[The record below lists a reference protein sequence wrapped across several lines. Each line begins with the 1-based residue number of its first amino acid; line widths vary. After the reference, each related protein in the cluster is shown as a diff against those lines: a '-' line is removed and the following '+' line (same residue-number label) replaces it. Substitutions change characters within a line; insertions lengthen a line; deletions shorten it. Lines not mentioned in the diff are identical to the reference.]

1 MQLVVKKVSRLVLT
15 VALLCLCAVLSSA
28 SNHAYAGRADSYQT
42 HLTVDRSTPERCL
55 AFFINATTDVEGVME
70 RLNTQ
75 HAELKSLS
83 YPQPLE
89 TERKRVNYLMSEVL
103 DTMDLSEVPQWS
115 RQAIGTGT
123 AFMISEVLRLSNVKA
138 NTPLRKLKDDL
149 WIVPGTYLQIG
160 KIQSGMRMGD
170 VVFTAET
177 VANAPALYR
186 KIIATKPIDEFNPYK
201 FFSESPGGVI
211 PPVWAGGVFAL
222 PGFWLASYG
231 NNTVWQWTL
240 FGVCLLLMFVLPY
253 LLRRLFRKGAVRVL
267 GVAVLTM
274 TFSRLGDYVSIDLGC
289 LSSVGAMIGS
299 IIFTIVFY
307 LALSLSVFMVSE
319 ILASNYM
326 KIARLS
332 PDTLDSSIIRL
343 LCRLGGVFA
352 SLGIIIYGLNTAG
365 FPVMGIVAGLGVGG
379 LAFALAARA
388 TLENL
393 LAGVVIYLDK
403 SIKVGDH
410 IQSGDVEGV
419 VEDIG
424 MRSTRIRAA
433 DGTLI
438 SVTNS
443 DMSSKT
449 IRNKTM
455 RITPPASESESES
468 ESGNA
473 DAAQ

>member
-1 MQLVVKKVSRLVLT
+1 MQLVVKNVSRLVLT
-15 VALLCLCAVLSSA
+15 VALLCLCAVLLSA
-28 SNHAYAGRADSYQT
+28 ANHAHAGRADAYRM

-70 RLNTQ
+70 RLKTQ
-75 HAELKSLS
+75 YEQEKSWI

-89 TERKRVNYLMSEVL
+89 TERKRVDYLVSEML
-103 DTMDLSEVPQWS
+103 DSMDLSGVPQWS
-115 RQAIGTGT
+115 RQSIGTGT

-138 NTPLRKLKDDL
+138 DTPLRKLNDDL
-149 WIVPGTYLQIG
+149 WVVPGTYLQIG
-160 KIQSGMRMGD
+160 RIKSGLRMGD

-177 VANAPALYR
+177 VANVPALYQ

-201 FFSESPGGVI
+201 SFTESPGGVL
-211 PPVWAGGVFAL
+211 PPTWTAAIFSL

-231 NNTVWQWTL
+231 SNTVWQWTL
-240 FGVCLLLMFVLPY
+240 LGVSLLVMLVGPF
-253 LLRRLFRKGAVRVL
+253 LLRRLFRNGAPRVL
-267 GVAVLTM
+267 GAAVLTM
-274 TFSRLGDYVSIDLGC
+274 LFSRLGSEVSIGLGS
-289 LSSVGAMIGS
+289 LTGAGATIAA
-299 IIFTIVFY
+299 IIFTFVFY
-307 LALSLSVFMVSE
+307 LALSLTAFMVSE
-319 ILASNYM
+319 ILASNYL
-326 KIARLS
+326 KIARLGANH
-332 PDTLDSSIIRL
+332 LDSSIIRL

-352 SLGIIIYGLNTAG
+352 SLAIIIYGLNTAG

-393 LAGVVIYLDK
+393 LAGVVIYMDK
-403 SIKVGDH
+403 SIKVGDL

-443 DMSSKT
+443 DMSSKI

-468 ESGNA
+468 GNA
-473 DAAQ
+473 EAAH

>member
-1 MQLVVKKVSRLVLT
+1 
-15 VALLCLCAVLSSA
+15 
-28 SNHAYAGRADSYQT
+28 
-42 HLTVDRSTPERCL
+42 
-55 AFFINATTDVEGVME
+55 
-70 RLNTQ
+70 
-75 HAELKSLS
+75 
-83 YPQPLE
+83 
-89 TERKRVNYLMSEVL
+89 
-103 DTMDLSEVPQWS
+103 
-115 RQAIGTGT
+115 
-123 AFMISEVLRLSNVKA
+123 
-138 NTPLRKLKDDL
+138 
-149 WIVPGTYLQIG
+149 
-160 KIQSGMRMGD
+160 MGD

-177 VANAPALYR
+177 VANVPALYQ

-201 FFSESPGGVI
+201 FYTESPGGVL
-211 PPVWAGGVFAL
+211 PPTWTAAIFSL

-231 NNTVWQWTL
+231 SNTVWQWTL
-240 FGVCLLLMFVLPY
+240 LGVSLLVMLVGPF
-253 LLRRLFRKGAVRVL
+253 LLRRLFRNGAPRVL
-267 GVAVLTM
+267 GAAVLAM
-274 TFSRLGDYVSIDLGC
+274 LFSRLGSEVSIGLGS
-289 LSSVGAMIGS
+289 LTGAGATIAA

-307 LALSLSVFMVSE
+307 LALSLTAFMVSE
-319 ILASNYM
+319 ILASNYL
-326 KIARLS
+326 KIARLGANH
-332 PDTLDSSIIRL
+332 LDSSIIRL

-352 SLGIIIYGLNTAG
+352 SLAIIIYGLNTAG

-393 LAGVVIYLDK
+393 LAGVVIYMDK
-403 SIKVGDH
+403 SIKVGDL

-443 DMSSKT
+443 DMSSKI

-468 ESGNA
+468 GNA
-473 DAAQ
+473 DAAH

>member
-1 MQLVVKKVSRLVLT
+1 MQLVVKNVSRLVLT
-15 VALLCLCAVLSSA
+15 VALLCLCAVLLSA
-28 SNHAYAGRADSYQT
+28 ANHAHAGRADAYRM

-70 RLNTQ
+70 RLKTQ
-75 HAELKSLS
+75 YEQEKSWS

-89 TERKRVNYLMSEVL
+89 TERKRVDYLVSEML
-103 DTMDLSEVPQWS
+103 DSMDLSSVPQWS
-115 RQAIGTGT
+115 RQSIGTGT

-138 NTPLRKLKDDL
+138 DTPLRKLNDDL
-149 WIVPGTYLQIG
+149 WVVPGTYLQIG
-160 KIQSGMRMGD
+160 RIKSGLRMGD

-177 VANAPALYR
+177 VANVPALYQR
-186 KIIATKPIDEFNPYK
+186 IIATKPIDEFNPYK
-201 FFSESPGGVI
+201 SFTESPGGVL
-211 PPVWAGGVFAL
+211 PPTWTAAIFSL

-231 NNTVWQWTL
+231 SNTVWQWTL
-240 FGVCLLLMFVLPY
+240 LGVSLLVMLVGPF
-253 LLRRLFRKGAVRVL
+253 LLRRLFRNGAPRVL
-267 GVAVLTM
+267 GAAVLTM
-274 TFSRLGDYVSIDLGC
+274 LFSRLGSEVSIGLGS
-289 LSSVGAMIGS
+289 LTGAGATIAA

-307 LALSLSVFMVSE
+307 LALSLTAFMVSE
-319 ILASNYM
+319 ILASNYL
-326 KIARLS
+326 KIARLGANH
-332 PDTLDSSIIRL
+332 LDSSIIRL

-352 SLGIIIYGLNTAG
+352 SLAIIIYGLNTAG

-393 LAGVVIYLDK
+393 LAGVVIYMDK
-403 SIKVGDH
+403 SIKVGDL

-443 DMSSKT
+443 DMSSKI

-468 ESGNA
+468 GNA
-473 DAAQ
+473 EAAH

>member
-1 MQLVVKKVSRLVLT
+1 MQLVVKNVSRLVLT
-15 VALLCLCAVLSSA
+15 VALLCLCAVLLSA
-28 SNHAYAGRADSYQT
+28 ANHAHAGRADAYRM

-70 RLNTQ
+70 RLKTQ
-75 HAELKSLS
+75 YEQEKSWS

-89 TERKRVNYLMSEVL
+89 TERKRVDYLVSEML
-103 DTMDLSEVPQWS
+103 DSMDLSSVPQWS
-115 RQAIGTGT
+115 RQSIGTGT

-138 NTPLRKLKDDL
+138 DTPLRKLNDDL
-149 WIVPGTYLQIG
+149 WVVPGTYLQIG
-160 KIQSGMRMGD
+160 RIKSGLRMGD

-177 VANAPALYR
+177 VANVPALYQR
-186 KIIATKPIDEFNPYK
+186 IIATKPIDEFNPYK
-201 FFSESPGGVI
+201 SFTESPGGVL
-211 PPVWAGGVFAL
+211 PPTWTAAIFSL

-231 NNTVWQWTL
+231 SNTVWQWTL
-240 FGVCLLLMFVLPY
+240 LGVSLLVMLVGPF
-253 LLRRLFRKGAVRVL
+253 LLRRLFRNGAPRVL
-267 GVAVLTM
+267 GAAVLTM
-274 TFSRLGDYVSIDLGC
+274 LFSRLGSEVSIGLGS
-289 LSSVGAMIGS
+289 LTGAGATIAA

-307 LALSLSVFMVSE
+307 LALSLTAFMVSE
-319 ILASNYM
+319 ILASNYL
-326 KIARLS
+326 KIARLGANH
-332 PDTLDSSIIRL
+332 LDSSIIRL

-352 SLGIIIYGLNTAG
+352 SLAIIIYGLNTAG

-393 LAGVVIYLDK
+393 LAGVVIYMDK
-403 SIKVGDH
+403 SIKVGDL

-424 MRSTRIRAA
+424 MWSTRIRAA

-443 DMSSKT
+443 DMSSKI

-468 ESGNA
+468 GNA
-473 DAAQ
+473 EAAH

>member
-1 MQLVVKKVSRLVLT
+1 MQMVVKKVSRLVLT
-15 VALLCLCAVLSSA
+15 VALLCLCAVLLSA
-28 SNHAYAGRADSYQT
+28 ANHAHAGRADAYQT

-70 RLNTQ
+70 RLNMQ

-170 VVFTAET
+170 VVFTADT

-274 TFSRLGDYVSIDLGC
+274 IFSRLGDYVSIDLGC

-473 DAAQ
+473 DAAH

>member
-1 MQLVVKKVSRLVLT
+1 M
-15 VALLCLCAVLSSA
+15 
-28 SNHAYAGRADSYQT
+28 

-55 AFFINATTDVEGVME
+55 SFFVNATTDVEGVME
-70 RLNTQ
+70 RLKMQ
-75 HAELKSLS
+75 HAQEKSWTF
-83 YPQPLE
+83 PQPPDI
-89 TERKRVNYLMSEVL
+89 ERKRVDFLMAEAL
-103 DTMDLSEVPQWS
+103 DSMDLSGVPQWS
-115 RQAIGTGT
+115 RQSIGTGT
-123 AFMISEVLRLSNVKA
+123 AFMISEILRLSNVKA
-138 NTPLRKLKDDL
+138 DTPLRKLNDDL
-149 WIVPGTYLQIG
+149 WVVPGTYLQIG
-160 KIQSGMRMGD
+160 RIKEGMRMGD

-177 VANAPALYR
+177 VAHVPALYQ
-186 KIIATKPIDEFNPYK
+186 KIIASKPIDEFNPYR
-201 FFSESPGGVI
+201 FYTESPGGVL
-211 PPVWAGGVFAL
+211 PPTWAGAVFAL
-222 PGFWLASYG
+222 PGFWLASFG
-231 NNTVWQWTL
+231 GNTVWQWTL
-240 FGVCLLLMFVLPY
+240 FGVCLLSVLLAPY

-274 TFSRLGDYVSIDLGC
+274 IFARLGGYVSIDLGC
-289 LSSVGAMIGS
+289 LSAAGAMIGS

-307 LALSLSVFMVSE
+307 LALSLTAFMVSE
-319 ILASNYM
+319 ILANNYM

-332 PDTLDSSIIRL
+332 TDTLDSSIIRL
-343 LCRLGGVFA
+343 LCRVGGVVA

-379 LAFALAARA
+379 LAFALAARS

-393 LAGVVIYLDK
+393 LAGVVIYMDK

-424 MRSTRIRAA
+424 MRSTRIRGT

-443 DMSSKT
+443 DMSSKI

-455 RITPPASESESES
+455 RITPHASESV
-468 ESGNA
+468 NA
-473 DAAQ
+473 DVAQ

>member
-1 MQLVVKKVSRLVLT
+1 MQLAINKVSRLVLT
-15 VALLCLCAVLSSA
+15 VALLCLCAVLLCDA
-28 SNHAYAGRADSYQT
+28 NRAHAGRADVYRT

-55 AFFINATTDVEGVME
+55 TFFVNAITDVEGVME
-70 RLNTQ
+70 RLRMQ
-75 HAELKSLS
+75 HEQEKSWS

-89 TERKRVNYLMSEVL
+89 TERKRVDYLTSEIL
-103 DTMDLSEVPQWS
+103 DSMDLSSVPQWS
-115 RQAIGTGT
+115 RQSIGTGT

-138 NTPLRKLKDDL
+138 DTPLRKLNDDL
-149 WIVPGTYLQIG
+149 WVIPGTYLQIG
-160 KIQSGMRMGD
+160 RIKSGLRMGD

-177 VANAPALYR
+177 VANVPALYQ

-201 FFSESPGGVI
+201 FYTESPGGVL
-211 PPVWAGGVFAL
+211 PPTWTAAIFSL

-231 NNTVWQWTL
+231 SNTVWQWTL
-240 FGVCLLLMFVLPY
+240 LGVSLLVMLVGPF
-253 LLRRLFRKGAVRVL
+253 LLRRLFRNGAPRVL
-267 GVAVLTM
+267 GAAVLAM
-274 TFSRLGDYVSIDLGC
+274 LFSRLGSEVSIGLGS
-289 LSSVGAMIGS
+289 LTGAGATIAA

-307 LALSLSVFMVSE
+307 LALSLTAFMVSE
-319 ILASNYM
+319 ILASNYL
-326 KIARLS
+326 KIARLGANH
-332 PDTLDSSIIRL
+332 LDSSIIRL

-352 SLGIIIYGLNTAG
+352 SLAIIIYGLNTAG

-393 LAGVVIYLDK
+393 LAGVVIYMDK
-403 SIKVGDH
+403 SIKVGDL

-443 DMSSKT
+443 DMSSKI

-468 ESGNA
+468 GNA
-473 DAAQ
+473 DAAH